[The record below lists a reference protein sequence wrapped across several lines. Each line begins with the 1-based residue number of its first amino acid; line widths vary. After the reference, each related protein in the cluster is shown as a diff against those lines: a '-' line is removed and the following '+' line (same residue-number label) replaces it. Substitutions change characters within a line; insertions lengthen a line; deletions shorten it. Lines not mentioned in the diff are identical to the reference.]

1 MRNKLSITKLLILNL
16 TVFVITSLLFFVFLN
31 LKQHSIIDY
40 FNKIYEH
47 PVTVSKNANEARLGV
62 IDLIDIAEDAMH
74 NENLNSITLVDIN
87 ITETKIENNLNI
99 VKEQYLGN
107 KADSQNAYLQYLK
120 LKQIIDESMLIA
132 KTKNRQEAMI
142 YFENQNPREIYR
154 LFSFEINK
162 ILNFAQDKSK
172 DFVKKAKDESNE
184 LTNTSNI
191 VFLVLVFL
199 NALLIFF
206 VARKIQNSF
215 NTLKEFMNSVDSK
228 SYKNIHITNKELKE
242 FFDLKITFNK
252 MFHSIKLATQQI
264 KEQNDELASKNNIL
278 NNQTRIIEDANAELD
293 ATNEELT
300 ATNNALISQAR
311 ELEEANAELDA
322 TNEELAQT
330 NEELAQ
336 TNSML
341 DSERKRYKVIMEFA
355 SDAIF
360 IVDKNGKLV
369 DFNKQTQKMLG
380 YQPDELHQLTIFDWD
395 TYLEKEKVFDLLQN
409 GLKEPIT
416 FETKHKRKDGTIYDA
431 SITAVE
437 IWFENEK
444 YFYASVRDI
453 TKEKQIA
460 EQIKDSEV
468 TFKDIFNSVK
478 HTVYIQD
485 FDGTFLDVNDGV
497 YEMYG
502 YTKEEFIGKKPDF
515 TAADGLNDMDMVIK
529 CSIDAINGTPQKFE
543 FWGKRKDGSFFPK
556 EVTLV
561 RGKYFGKDVL
571 IATGTDISARKE
583 SEKQLKALIEEAS
596 QAEIRKN
603 LALKAATIGIWE
615 RDFTTDK
622 LTWDDTVCAIYEIEK
637 HGDTALYNSTWT
649 NAVDKADI
657 ERVAKE
663 LDFAIKNNS
672 EFNTKFW
679 ITTKYGAQKYV
690 HSIGINEY
698 DENGKATRMVGINVD
713 MTTQKHY
720 EEHLQA
726 LVAEETQKRIT
737 QERLLQQQSKMA
749 LMGEMIGNIAHQWRQ
764 PLNQISALKDTL
776 VEDYHFGDLT
786 TERLDEYSNQTAA
799 VLLYMSKTIDD
810 FRNFFLP
817 SKEKTIFN
825 LCEIIDRAISII
837 SASLNSHHIKL
848 TSNPTRECA
857 NIYGY
862 PNEFAQVIIN
872 IINNAKDAI
881 LSHNVENGEIT
892 VNSIIIENKAI
903 ITIEDNAGGIPA
915 NILDKIYEPYFTTK
929 FASKGT
935 GLGLY
940 MSKIIIEDSMHG
952 KIFAKNIEN
961 GAQFSIELN
970 LRG

>member
-1 MRNKLSITKLLILNL
+1 MLHKFSITKLLLLKFILFI
-16 TVFVITSLLFFVFLN
+16 VPFLLFFIFLN
-31 LKQHSIIDY
+31 IKQQEIVEY
-40 FNKIYEH
+40 FNKIYDH

-62 IDLIDIAEDAMH
+62 IDLIDIAEDALH

-107 KADSQNAYLQYLK
+107 PQDAKNIHAHYLK
-120 LKQIIDESMLIA
+120 LKQTVDETMEIA
-132 KTKNRQEAMI
+132 KTKNKQEAAI
-142 YFENQNPREIYR
+142 YFEGQKPRETYR
-154 LFSFEINK
+154 LFSYEITK
-162 ILNFAQDKSK
+162 ILDFAQNKSK
-172 DFVKKAKDESNE
+172 DFVKDAKEESNS
-184 LTNTSNI
+184 LLRTSNI
-191 VFLVLVFL
+191 IFLALITT
-199 NALLIFF
+199 NALLIFI
-206 VARKIQNSF
+206 VGRVIQNSF
-215 NTLKEFMNSVDSK
+215 GSIKELIDGTDLQN
-228 SYKNIHITNKELKE
+228 YKNLHITNKELKE

-252 MFHSIKLATQQI
+252 MLHSIKLAQQKI
-264 KEQNDELASKNNIL
+264 KEQNDELIVKNSAL

-300 ATNNALISQAR
+300 ATNNALISQTR
-311 ELEEANAELDA
+311 ELEETNAELDA

-330 NEELAQ
+330 NEML
-336 TNSML
+336 TN
-341 DSERKRYKVIMEFA
+341 ERKRYKMIMEFA

-360 IVDKNGKLV
+360 IVDKYGKLV
-369 DFNKQTQKMLG
+369 DFNLQTQKALG
-380 YQPDELHQLTIFDWD
+380 YTKEELHQLTVFNWD
-395 TYLEKEKVFDLLQN
+395 AHLSEEKIMELLQCN
-409 GLKEPIT
+409 FKEPIS
-416 FETKHKRKDGTIYDA
+416 FETKHKRKDGSIYDA

-437 IWFENEK
+437 IWLENEK
-444 YFYASVRDI
+444 YIYASARDI
-453 TKEKQIA
+453 TIEKKIA
-460 EQIKDSEV
+460 EQIKESEI

-478 HTVYIQD
+478 HSVYIQD
-485 FDGTFLDVNDGV
+485 FDGTFLDVNNSV

-502 YTKEEFIGKKPDF
+502 YTREEFIGKKPDF
-515 TAADGLNDMDMVIK
+515 TSADDMNDMDMVLK
-529 CSIDAINGTPQKFE
+529 CSMDAINGIPQKFD
-543 FWGKRKDGSFFPK
+543 FWGKRKDGSIFPK

-571 IATGTDISARKE
+571 IATGTDISAQKE
-583 SEKQLKALIEEAS
+583 IEKHLKSLIDEAS

-615 RDFTTDK
+615 RDFITDK
-622 LTWDDTVCAIYEIEK
+622 LTWDDTICAIYEIEK
-637 HGDTALYNSTWT
+637 HGDTDLYNNTW
-649 NAVDKADI
+649 AESVDKADI
-657 ERVAKE
+657 GRVANE
-663 LDFAIKNNS
+663 LEIAIKNNS

-679 ITTKYGAQKYV
+679 ITTPSGRQKYI
-690 HSIGINEY
+690 HAIGINEY
-698 DENGKATRMVGINVD
+698 DESGKAIRMVGINVD

-726 LVAEETQKRIT
+726 LVAEETKKRIS

-776 VEDYHFGDLT
+776 VEDYHFRDLT
-786 TERLDEYSNQTAA
+786 TERMEEYSNQTTS

-817 SKEKTIFN
+817 SKEKSVFN

-837 SASLNSHHIKL
+837 SASLSSHHIKL
-848 TSNPTRECA
+848 ISNPTRECA

-881 LSHNVENGEIT
+881 LSNNIENGEIV

-903 ITIEDNAGGIPA
+903 ITIEDNAGGIPQD
-915 NILDKIYEPYFTTK
+915 ILDKIYEPYFTTK

-940 MSKIIIEDSMHG
+940 MSKIIIEDSMQG
-952 KIFAKNIEN
+952 KIHTKNLEN